1 MLIFHGIVG
10 QRCLIHFWGKA
21 VSPSSAHNWW
31 PGLLTELESPDLL
44 MQLLTLAVCM
54 ALAWWFSRG
63 LISKFSAPADP
74 SQSVQLPFHIAIDSF
89 HRVLAPLLAVVFIAL
104 AVPLTGRWQN
114 AGLLRLALPLLLA
127 FLLIRIVFFMLR
139 KAFVKEGR
147 IGKVLQTVEQSF
159 AAIVWIG
166 LALYL
171 TGLWPELILALEET
185 TLPIGRHRESLL
197 VIIQALISVGVTVMI
212 ALWASAVL
220 EQRLMK
226 FDALHSSLRVVMA
239 RAGRA
244 LFLLLAVLISLS
256 LVGIDLTVLS
266 VFGGALGVGLGL
278 GLQKLVSSYV
288 SGVVILLERSLAL
301 GDIISVDKFR
311 GEVVQINARCTILRG
326 SDGSEAVI
334 PNEMMVSSPVQNFSL
349 SDKQVRLSSMLLVDY
364 GTDIE
369 AFAAQVRQ
377 ALSGIE
383 RVLSDPGPEVLIR
396 RLAQEGIELEV
407 AFWIADP
414 EKGSATVLSEANS
427 CVLDKIR
434 ALQIRIP
441 RPAEKES
448 SVGDQNDKSL
458 IHKHLSE

>member
-1 MLIFHGIVG
+1 MALFIGNASFI
-10 QRCLIHFWGKA
+10 FWGKA

-31 PGLLTELESPDLL
+31 PGLLAELESPDLL
-44 MQLLTLAVCM
+44 MQLLTLAVCA
-54 ALAWWFSRG
+54 ALAWWFSRL
-63 LISKFSAPADP
+63 LIRKFSAPADG
-74 SQSVQLPFHIAIDSF
+74 SQAIQLPLHIPIDSF
-89 HRVLAPLLAVVFIAL
+89 HRVLAPLMAVVLIAL
-104 AVPLTGRWQN
+104 AVPLTGRWQSV
-114 AGLLRLALPLLLA
+114 GLLRTVLPLMLA

-147 IGKVLQTVEQSF
+147 IGNALQTFEQSF
-159 AAIVWIG
+159 AVIVWAG

-171 TGLWPELILALEET
+171 TGLWPELMLLLEET

-244 LFLLLAVLISLS
+244 LFLLVAVLISLS

-349 SDKQVRLSSMLLVDY
+349 SDKQVRLSSVLLVDY
-364 GTDIE
+364 GTNIDE
-369 AFAAQVRQ
+369 FAAQVRQ

-383 RVLSDPGPEVLIR
+383 RVLTDPGPEVLVK

-414 EKGSATVLSEANS
+414 EKGSASVLSEANS
-427 CVLDKIR
+427 CVLSKIR

-441 RPAEKES
+441 TPAEKES
-448 SVGDQNDKSL
+448 SVSD
-458 IHKHLSE
+458 

>member
-1 MLIFHGIVG
+1 
-10 QRCLIHFWGKA
+10 
-21 VSPSSAHNWW
+21 
-31 PGLLTELESPDLL
+31 
-44 MQLLTLAVCM
+44 MQLLTLAVCA
-54 ALAWWFSRG
+54 ALAWWFSRL
-63 LISKFSAPADP
+63 LIRKFSAPADG
-74 SQSVQLPFHIAIDSF
+74 SQAIQLPLHIPIDSF
-89 HRVLAPLLAVVFIAL
+89 HRVLAPLMAVVLIAL
-104 AVPLTGRWQN
+104 AVPLTGRWQSV
-114 AGLLRLALPLLLA
+114 GLLRTVLPLMLA

-147 IGKVLQTVEQSF
+147 IGNALQTFEQSF
-159 AAIVWIG
+159 AVIVWAG

-171 TGLWPELILALEET
+171 TGLWPELMLLLEET

-244 LFLLLAVLISLS
+244 LFLLVAVLISLS

-349 SDKQVRLSSMLLVDY
+349 SDKQVRLSSVLLVDY
-364 GTDIE
+364 GTNIDE
-369 AFAAQVRQ
+369 FAAQVRQ

-383 RVLSDPGPEVLIR
+383 RVLSDPGPEVLVK

-414 EKGSATVLSEANS
+414 EKGSASVLSEANS
-427 CVLDKIR
+427 CVLSKIR

-441 RPAEKES
+441 TPAEKES
-448 SVGDQNDKSL
+448 SVSD
-458 IHKHLSE
+458 

>member
-1 MLIFHGIVG
+1 MALFIGNASFI
-10 QRCLIHFWGKA
+10 FWGKA

-31 PGLLTELESPDLL
+31 PGLLAELESPDLL
-44 MQLLTLAVCM
+44 MQLLTLAVCA
-54 ALAWWFSRG
+54 ALAWWFSRL
-63 LISKFSAPADP
+63 LIRKFSAPADG
-74 SQSVQLPFHIAIDSF
+74 SQAIQLPLHIPIDSF
-89 HRVLAPLLAVVFIAL
+89 HRVLAPLMAVVLIAL
-104 AVPLTGRWQN
+104 AVPLTGRWQSV
-114 AGLLRLALPLLLA
+114 GLLRTVLPLMLA

-147 IGKVLQTVEQSF
+147 IGNALQTFEQSF
-159 AAIVWIG
+159 AVIVWAG

-171 TGLWPELILALEET
+171 TGLWPELMLLLEET
-185 TLPIGRHRESLL
+185 TLPLGRHRESLL
-197 VIIQALISVGVTVMI
+197 IIIQALISVGVTVMI

-244 LFLLLAVLISLS
+244 LFLLVAVLISLS

-349 SDKQVRLSSMLLVDY
+349 SDKQVRLSSVLLVDY
-364 GTDIE
+364 GTNIDE
-369 AFAAQVRQ
+369 FAAQVRQ

-383 RVLSDPGPEVLIR
+383 RVLSDPGPEVLVK

-414 EKGSATVLSEANS
+414 EKGSASVLSEANS
-427 CVLDKIR
+427 CVLSKIR

-441 RPAEKES
+441 TPAEKES
-448 SVGDQNDKSL
+448 SVSD
-458 IHKHLSE
+458 

>member
-1 MLIFHGIVG
+1 
-10 QRCLIHFWGKA
+10 
-21 VSPSSAHNWW
+21 
-31 PGLLTELESPDLL
+31 
-44 MQLLTLAVCM
+44 MQLLTLAVCA
-54 ALAWWFSRG
+54 ALAWWFSRL
-63 LISKFSAPADP
+63 LIRKFSAPADG
-74 SQSVQLPFHIAIDSF
+74 SQAIQLPLHIPIDSF
-89 HRVLAPLLAVVFIAL
+89 HRVLAPLMAVVLIAL
-104 AVPLTGRWQN
+104 AVPLTGRWQSV
-114 AGLLRLALPLLLA
+114 GLLRTVLPLMLA

-147 IGKVLQTVEQSF
+147 IGNALQTFEQSF
-159 AAIVWIG
+159 AVIVWTG

-171 TGLWPELILALEET
+171 TGLWPELMLLLEET

-244 LFLLLAVLISLS
+244 LFLLVAVLISLS

-349 SDKQVRLSSMLLVDY
+349 SDKQVRLSSVLLVDY
-364 GTDIE
+364 GTNIDE
-369 AFAAQVRQ
+369 FAAQVRQ

-383 RVLSDPGPEVLIR
+383 RVLSDPGPEVLVK

-414 EKGSATVLSEANS
+414 EKGSASVLSEANS
-427 CVLDKIR
+427 CVLSKIR

-441 RPAEKES
+441 TPAEKES
-448 SVGDQNDKSL
+448 SVSD
-458 IHKHLSE
+458 

>member
-1 MLIFHGIVG
+1 MALFIGNASFI
-10 QRCLIHFWGKA
+10 FWGKA

-31 PGLLTELESPDLL
+31 PGLLAELESPDLL
-44 MQLLTLAVCM
+44 MQLLTLAVCA
-54 ALAWWFSRG
+54 ALAWWFSRL
-63 LISKFSAPADP
+63 LIRKFSAPADG
-74 SQSVQLPFHIAIDSF
+74 SQAIQLPLHIPIDSF
-89 HRVLAPLLAVVFIAL
+89 HRVLAPLMAVVLIAL
-104 AVPLTGRWQN
+104 AVPLTGRWQSV
-114 AGLLRLALPLLLA
+114 GLLRTVLPLMLA

-147 IGKVLQTVEQSF
+147 IGNALQTFEQSF
-159 AAIVWIG
+159 AVIVWAG

-171 TGLWPELILALEET
+171 TGLWPELMLLLEET

-244 LFLLLAVLISLS
+244 LFLLVAVLISLS

-349 SDKQVRLSSMLLVDY
+349 SDKQVRLSSVLLVDY
-364 GTDIE
+364 GTNIDE
-369 AFAAQVRQ
+369 FAAQVRQ

-383 RVLSDPGPEVLIR
+383 RVLTDPGPEVLVK

-414 EKGSATVLSEANS
+414 EKGSASVLSEANS
-427 CVLDKIR
+427 CVLSKIR

-441 RPAEKES
+441 TPAERES
-448 SVGDQNDKSL
+448 SVSD
-458 IHKHLSE
+458 

>member
-1 MLIFHGIVG
+1 MALFIGNASFI
-10 QRCLIHFWGKA
+10 FWGKA

-31 PGLLTELESPDLL
+31 PGLLAELESPDLL
-44 MQLLTLAVCM
+44 MQLLTLAVCA
-54 ALAWWFSRG
+54 ALAWWFSRL
-63 LISKFSAPADP
+63 LIRKFSAPADG
-74 SQSVQLPFHIAIDSF
+74 SQAIQLPLHIPIDSF
-89 HRVLAPLLAVVFIAL
+89 HRVLAPLMAVVLIAL
-104 AVPLTGRWQN
+104 AVPLTGRWQSV
-114 AGLLRLALPLLLA
+114 GLLRTVLPLMLA

-147 IGKVLQTVEQSF
+147 IGNALQTFEQSF
-159 AAIVWIG
+159 AVIVWAG

-171 TGLWPELILALEET
+171 TGLWPELMLLLEET

-244 LFLLLAVLISLS
+244 LFLLVAVLISLS

-349 SDKQVRLSSMLLVDY
+349 SDKQVRLSSVLLVDY
-364 GTDIE
+364 GTNIDE
-369 AFAAQVRQ
+369 FAAQVRQ

-383 RVLSDPGPEVLIR
+383 RVLSDPGPEVLVK

-414 EKGSATVLSEANS
+414 EKGSASVLSEANS
-427 CVLDKIR
+427 CVLSKIR

-441 RPAEKES
+441 TPAEKES
-448 SVGDQNDKSL
+448 SVSD
-458 IHKHLSE
+458 

>member
-1 MLIFHGIVG
+1 
-10 QRCLIHFWGKA
+10 
-21 VSPSSAHNWW
+21 
-31 PGLLTELESPDLL
+31 
-44 MQLLTLAVCM
+44 MQLLTLAVCA
-54 ALAWWFSRG
+54 ALAWWFSRL
-63 LISKFSAPADP
+63 LIRKFSAPADG
-74 SQSVQLPFHIAIDSF
+74 SQAIQLPLHIPIDSF
-89 HRVLAPLLAVVFIAL
+89 HRVLAPLMAVVLIAL
-104 AVPLTGRWQN
+104 AVPLTGRWQSV
-114 AGLLRLALPLLLA
+114 GLLRTVLPLMLA

-147 IGKVLQTVEQSF
+147 IGNALQTFEQSF
-159 AAIVWIG
+159 AVIVWTG

-171 TGLWPELILALEET
+171 TGLWPELMLLLEET

-244 LFLLLAVLISLS
+244 LFLLVAVLISLS

-349 SDKQVRLSSMLLVDY
+349 SDKQVRLSSVLLVDY
-364 GTDIE
+364 GTNIDE
-369 AFAAQVRQ
+369 FAAQVRQ

-383 RVLSDPGPEVLIR
+383 RVLTDPGPEVLVK

-414 EKGSATVLSEANS
+414 EKGSASVLSEANS
-427 CVLDKIR
+427 CVLSKIR

-441 RPAEKES
+441 TPAEKES
-448 SVGDQNDKSL
+448 SVSD
-458 IHKHLSE
+458 